1 VTKGRGKFIT
11 LEGGEGVGKTTNLA
25 FIRAFLERYHIP
37 VLVTREPGGTKLAE
51 KIRGLLLDIESEPV
65 SEQAELLLIFAARA
79 QHIQQVIEPALAAGQ
94 WVLCDRFTDATYA
107 YQGGG
112 RHLPVDEIAW
122 LEEKVQGKLRPDLT
136 LLFDAPVM
144 IGMMRAGKRG
154 AFDRF
159 ETEKLHFFE
168 EVRQAYLQRAERF
181 QQRIK
186 LIQADRPLQ
195 EVQSSL
201 IEILNDV
208 VRDSSVV
215 LDAGLV

>member
-1 VTKGRGKFIT
+1 
-11 LEGGEGVGKTTNLA
+11 
-25 FIRAFLERYHIP
+25 
-37 VLVTREPGGTKLAE
+37 
-51 KIRGLLLDIESEPV
+51 
-65 SEQAELLLIFAARA
+65 
-79 QHIQQVIEPALAAGQ
+79 
-94 WVLCDRFTDATYA
+94 
-107 YQGGG
+107 
-112 RHLPVDEIAW
+112 
-122 LEEKVQGKLRPDLT
+122 
-136 LLFDAPVM
+136 M